1 MFIHVFGCYFGMVLT
16 WFCTSSVRSC
26 AARPSARLMRVR
38 QRTREHPDNVTNYT
52 SDLLSLAGTIFL
64 WIMWPS
70 FNAAI
75 ALPQEQTVA
84 SASRVSCR

>member
-1 MFIHVFGCYFGMVLT
+1 MDRPR
-16 WFCTSSVRSC
+16 RSE
-26 AARPSARLMRVR
+26 RS

-52 SDLLSLAGTIFL
+52 SDLLSLAGTILL

-75 ALPQEQTVA
+75 ALPEEQSDA
-84 SASRVSCR
+84 STGRVSAFAMWV